1 MINSSRL
8 VVIVVLFLFVIL
20 VYSNDNDND
29 IINEYKNYM
38 NGINSNGNSDSSNG
52 IDYIKSISSVYEYL
66 PTTYHSNRGHDND
79 NDKETTIV
87 SIQILERELS
97 NYENINTH
105 STSDSIADD
114 STDSIADDS
123 TDSNRKV
130 LILSRILLGNA
141 GALILASRLAYD
153 SVYEELEELHLSLT
167 NINDDGMRLI
177 ANSINGH
184 KHLKVLHL
192 DGNTFSYDGS
202 LALASSIVTIPT
214 LTYIGLSNTNINR
227 KGTTITTITTIAI
240 ATTTSTT
247 TTATTATT
255 TINTNTNTNK
265 VLIFYSKHSAF
276 IITLVILRS
285 LLTIPLFMSLL
296 MSIIIRLVFMVTLIV
311 PIPLIS

>member
-1 MINSSRL
+1 MSGL
-8 VVIVVLFLFVIL
+8 VVIVVLFLLVIL
-20 VYSNDNDND
+20 VYSNDKDND

-38 NGINSNGNSDSSNG
+38 NGINSNSNSGSSSG
-52 IDYIKSISSVYEYL
+52 FDYIKSISSSVYDYL
-66 PTTYHSNRGHDND
+66 PSTYHSNRGHDND
-79 NDKETTIV
+79 NDKETTIL

-105 STSDSIADD
+105 STADSTAD
-114 STDSIADDS
+114 STDSIADS
-123 TDSNRKV
+123 IDSNRKV

-153 SVYEELEELHLSLT
+153 CVYEKLDELHLSLT

-192 DGNTFSYDGS
+192 DGNMFSYDGS

-227 KGTTITTITTIAI
+227 KGTTTTTTTI
-240 ATTTSTT
+240 ATTTTAATNTITT
-247 TTATTATT
+247 TNNT
-255 TINTNTNTNK
+255 NTNTNTNK
-265 VLIFYSKHSAF
+265 VLIFYSKHSEF

-285 LLTIPLFMSLL
+285 LLTTPLFMSLL
-296 MSIIIRLVFMVTLIV
+296 MSIIIRLVFMGTLI
-311 PIPLIS
+311 ILKPLTS